1 MDRRD
6 PYYWRAKREGYR
18 SRAAYKL
25 ADLDARERFLR
36 PGSRVLDLGCAPGGW
51 MQVALERVG
60 PSGRVV
66 GVDVAEVA
74 PFPQPNAALIVGDM
88 RTPAVVDRLAEAL
101 DGQADVLLSD
111 LSPKLSGIRDADIAR
126 SIDLVESAAEVA
138 RRLLRPGGTFVAK
151 VFDAP
156 ETEAL
161 VARLRP
167 SFQSLKVVNPEAS
180 RKASTESY
188 LVAKGFK
195 ARRPGEQVD
204 QPSGRAVRPRGPP

>member
-25 ADLDARERFLR
+25 AELDDRERFLK
-36 PGSRVLDLGCAPGGW
+36 PGARVLDLGCAPGGW

-60 PSGRVV
+60 AGGRVV
-66 GVDVAEVA
+66 GIDLADMA
-74 PFPQPNAALIVGDM
+74 PLPHPNATVIRGDL
-88 RTPAVVDRLAEAL
+88 RDEAVAAAAAEAL
-101 DGQADVLLSD
+101 DGQADVVLSD
-111 LSPKLSGIRDADIAR
+111 LSPKLSGVRDADIAR
-126 SIDLVESAAEVA
+126 SLELVGAAAEVA

-151 VFDAP
+151 VFASP
-156 ETEAL
+156 ETDAL

-167 SFQSLKVVNPEAS
+167 AFQSLKVIDPRAS

-188 LVAKGFK
+188 LVGKGF
-195 ARRPGEQVD
+195 RPGRLAAS
-204 QPSGRAVRPRGPP
+204 PGPEAAP